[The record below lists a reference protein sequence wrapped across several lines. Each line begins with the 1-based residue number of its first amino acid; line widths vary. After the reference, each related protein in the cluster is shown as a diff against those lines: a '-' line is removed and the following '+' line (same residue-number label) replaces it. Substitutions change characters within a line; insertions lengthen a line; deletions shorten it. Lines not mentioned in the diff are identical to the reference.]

1 MSWDA
6 YDQQYWEIE
15 GHVSLADAPL
25 ARVFRALIQCDG
37 RVYRTACMQKKMG
50 SSELQYAN
58 RYCGAQLIISLPVG
72 AREEFEKLSKCGL
85 VEPKRVQ
92 TN

>member
-15 GHVSLADAPL
+15 GKVSLTEASL

-37 RVYRTACMQKKMG
+37 RIYRTFCM
-50 SSELQYAN
+50 
-58 RYCGAQLIISLPVG
+58 
-72 AREEFEKLSKCGL
+72 EKNLVALNLSTPIGIAVFC
-85 VEPKRVQ
+85 
-92 TN
+92 

>member
-6 YDQQYWEIE
+6 YDQTYWEIE
-15 GHVSLADAPL
+15 GIVSLADAPM

-37 RVYRTACMQKKMG
+37 RVYRTACMEKHLGCSK
-50 SSELQYAN
+50 LKFAN

-72 AREEFEKLSKCGL
+72 G
-85 VEPKRVQ
+85 KRRI
-92 TN
+92 